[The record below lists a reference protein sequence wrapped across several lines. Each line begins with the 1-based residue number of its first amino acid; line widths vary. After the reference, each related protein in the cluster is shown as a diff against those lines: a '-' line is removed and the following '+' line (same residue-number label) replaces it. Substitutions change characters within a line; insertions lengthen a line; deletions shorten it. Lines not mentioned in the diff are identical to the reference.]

1 MASAAPQFKEVKEH
15 QANDYDIDFGIYSK
29 PGAPDYNARV
39 ESCRKSFLF
48 KEFT

>member
-1 MASAAPQFKEVKEH
+1 MASAASQFKEVKEH